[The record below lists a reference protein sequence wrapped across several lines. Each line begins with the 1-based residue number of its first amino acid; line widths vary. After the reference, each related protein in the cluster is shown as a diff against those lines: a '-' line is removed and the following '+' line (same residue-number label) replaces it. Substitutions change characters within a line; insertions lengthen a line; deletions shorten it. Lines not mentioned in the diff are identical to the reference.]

1 MVLPLLPLFSDW
13 SDFTTESKTLGKPA
27 LTAIGQCM
35 IHDSAINLDQIV
47 RELETASPIL
57 DIVLDIDDISV
68 DQQIQLLDAGAA
80 KVVVSRDQLSELSDV
95 PAERILARLSEDQL
109 ATPAGIEDIADRVSG
124 IIVDST
130 YSLSV
135 DPGSLKSIVNSL
147 RKSVLPNGVEKTV
160 CLHYTNTTPPPTIAE
175 LKSLALLSICPI
187 LSASYL
193 TSDPKQNSSLLS
205 VAQIAL
211 LGAKTDRPDGLYTT
225 VVVDEHGVALGLVY
239 SRAESIA
246 ESIRT
251 GTGVYQSRE
260 RGLWYK
266 GATSGATQE
275 IVAMDWDCDSD
286 CLRFTVKQAGKG
298 ISRSLTL

>member
-1 MVLPLLPLFSDW
+1 MVLALLPLFDDLSG
-13 SDFTTESKTLGKPA
+13 FTKESETLAKPA

-35 IHDSAINLDQIV
+35 IHDSVINIDQIA
-47 RELETASPIL
+47 RQLETASPIL

-80 KVVVSRDQLSELSDV
+80 KVVVSKDQLSELTDV
-95 PAERILARLSEDQL
+95 PAERIIARLSEDQL
-109 ATPAGIEDIADRVSG
+109 ATPAGIEEIADRVSG
-124 IIVDST
+124 VIVNST

-135 DPGSLKSIVNSL
+135 DPESLKSIVKSL
-147 RKSVLPNGVEKTV
+147 RKSVLPSGVEKAV
-160 CLHYTNTTPPPTIAE
+160 YLHYTDTTPVPTTAE

-239 SRAESIA
+239 SSTESIA
-246 ESIRT
+246 ETIRT
-251 GTGVYQSRE
+251 GTGVYQSRQ

-286 CLRFTVKQAGKG
+286 CLRFTVKQTGKG
-298 ISRSLTL
+298 LSGFLTL

>member
-1 MVLPLLPLFSDW
+1 MVLALLPLFDDLSG
-13 SDFTTESKTLGKPA
+13 FTKESETLAKPA

-35 IHDSAINLDQIV
+35 IHDSVINIDQIA
-47 RELETASPIL
+47 RQLETTSPIL

-80 KVVVSRDQLSELSDV
+80 KVVVSKDQLSELTDV
-95 PAERILARLSEDQL
+95 PAERIIARLSEDQL
-109 ATPAGIEDIADRVSG
+109 ATPAGIEEIADRVSG
-124 IIVDST
+124 VIVNST

-135 DPGSLKSIVNSL
+135 DPESLKSIVKSL
-147 RKSVLPNGVEKTV
+147 RKSVLPSGVEKAV
-160 CLHYTNTTPPPTIAE
+160 YLHYTDTTSVPTMAE

-187 LSASYL
+187 LPASYL
-193 TSDPKQNSSLLS
+193 TSNPKQNSPLLS

-211 LGAKTDRPDGLYTT
+211 LGAKTDRADGLYTT

-239 SRAESIA
+239 SSTESIA
-246 ESIRT
+246 ETIRT
-251 GTGVYQSRE
+251 GTGVYQSRQ

-266 GATSGATQE
+266 GRTSGATQE

-286 CLRFTVKQAGKG
+286 CLRFTVKQTGKG
-298 ISRSLTL
+298 LSDFLTL